1 MKKLRTIPAVASCAL
16 AITLVAG
23 CANLPGTNQE
33 QGTVMGGV
41 AGAAAGAAVAGSGHR
56 TLGALLGGIIGAG
69 SGYMIG
75 ARRDRVEGTP
85 EDQQAAQAAIS
96 RAQSDPATVA
106 DVTNSTTADL
116 NKDGFVTADEVIALS
131 DAGLRDDEIVTRLR
145 ATGQV
150 FELTPTERQH
160 LLNNGVALQVVDR
173 MHNINVA

>member
-1 MKKLRTIPAVASCAL
+1 MKKIRTFPVAASCAL
-16 AITLVAG
+16 AVTLAAG
-23 CANLPGTNQE
+23 CANLPGTNEE
-33 QGTVMGGV
+33 QGAVIGGV
-41 AGAAAGAAVAGSGHR
+41 TGAAAGAAVAGSGHR

-75 ARRDRVEGTP
+75 ARRDRIEGTP

-106 DVTNSTTADL
+106 DVQTSTTADL

-150 FELTPTERQH
+150 FELTPTERQY
-160 LLNNGVALQVVDR
+160 LLNNGVPMEVVEE
-173 MHNINVA
+173 MNYINVA